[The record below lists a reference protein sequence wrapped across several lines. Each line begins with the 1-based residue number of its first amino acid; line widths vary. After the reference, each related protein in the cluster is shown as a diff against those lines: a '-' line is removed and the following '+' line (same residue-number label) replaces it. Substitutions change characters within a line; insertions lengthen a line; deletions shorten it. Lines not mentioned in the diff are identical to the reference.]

1 MKNILKISTLFI
13 LILTIISC
21 GNSES
26 KHTEGDDHK
35 NEHSEEGG
43 HNEGEE
49 TPNKVALKLNQLE
62 IMGIALDNLSQLN
75 LGASLKVNGQLELP
89 PQNMASVSAI
99 IGGRVQSVAVVE
111 GDFVRKGQVIAT
123 LNNPEIIS
131 MQRAYLAAKSNLT
144 YLEKDYGRKK
154 ELEKDGIT
162 SARAFQEAEAA
173 YLNAKADLNAA
184 KATLNLMGMNI
195 AAIEKGV
202 IVASIPVIA
211 PIQGY
216 IQKIEI
222 NIGKSVA
229 PEQEMFEI
237 VDNNFLHLGLNV
249 FEKDIEKL
257 SIGQK
262 IAFTLS
268 TRPNKIYEAEIFAL
282 GKAFDL
288 DTRSV
293 KVHAKIIGTH
303 EGLLTGMF
311 VEARIATDS
320 KLVDA
325 LPDEAFVNEKGL
337 DYIFIQIEKDED
349 DLVLEKIQVI
359 KGVSDL
365 GFSEVQF
372 PNPMEKNILIVTKGA
387 YYVNSELNKGEFEGH
402 DH

>member
-1 MKNILKISTLFI
+1 MKNILKISTL
-13 LILTIISC
+13 LILLFTIISC

-26 KHTEGDDHK
+26 KHTEGDENKSEQTKDVA
-35 NEHSEEGG
+35 NE
-43 HNEGEE
+43 EE

-62 IMGIALDNLSQLN
+62 IMGIALGNLSQLN

-99 IGGRVQSVAVVE
+99 IGGRVQSVSVVE
-111 GDFVRKGQVIAT
+111 GDFVKKGQVIAT
-123 LNNPEIIS
+123 LNNPEFIS

-144 YLEKDYGRKK
+144 YLEKDYVRKK
-154 ELEKDGIT
+154 ELEKEGIT
-162 SARAFQEAEAA
+162 SARAFQESEAA
-173 YLNAKADLNAA
+173 YLNAKADLNAT
-184 KATLNLMGMNI
+184 KATLYLIGINVSSI
-195 AAIEKGV
+195 DKGV
-202 IVASIPVIA
+202 IIASIPVIA

-257 SIGQK
+257 SMGQK

>member
-1 MKNILKISTLFI
+1 MKNILKISTL
-13 LILTIISC
+13 LILLFTIISC

-35 NEHSEEGG
+35 NEQTKDAT
-43 HNEGEE
+43 NEEE

-62 IMGIALDNLSQLN
+62 IMGIELGNLSQLN

-89 PQNMASVSAI
+89 PQNMASVSAL
-99 IGGRVQSVAVVE
+99 IGGRVQSVTVVE
-111 GDFVRKGQVIAT
+111 GDFVKKGQVIAT
-123 LNNPEIIS
+123 LNNPEFIA
-131 MQRAYLAAKSNLT
+131 MQRSYLSAKSNFT
-144 YLEKDYGRKK
+144 YLEKDYVRKK
-154 ELEKDGIT
+154 ELEKEGIT
-162 SARAFQEAEAA
+162 SARAFQESEAA
-173 YLNAKADLNAA
+173 YFNAKADLNAA
-184 KATLNLMGMNI
+184 KATLNLLGVNT
-195 AAIEKGV
+195 AQADKGV
-202 IVASIPVIA
+202 ISASIPVVA

-257 SIGQK
+257 GMGQK

-320 KLVDA
+320 KMVDA

-337 DYIFIQIEKDED
+337 DYVFVQREKDKED
-349 DLVLEKIQVI
+349 IVLEKIQVI

-365 GFSEVQF
+365 GFSEVMF
-372 PNPMEKNILIVTKGA
+372 TNPITKNDLIVIKSA
-387 YYVNSELNKGEFEGH
+387 YYVNAELNKGEFEEH
-402 DH
+402 EH

>member
-1 MKNILKISTLFI
+1 MKNILKISTL
-13 LILTIISC
+13 LILLFTTISC

-35 NEHSEEGG
+35 NEQTKDVA
-43 HNEGEE
+43 NEAE

-62 IMGIALDNLSQLN
+62 IMGIELGNLSQLN

-99 IGGRVQSVAVVE
+99 IGGRVQSVSVVE
-111 GDFVRKGQVIAT
+111 GDFVKKGQVIAT
-123 LNNPEIIS
+123 LNNTEFIA
-131 MQRAYLAAKSNLT
+131 MQRSYLSAKSNFT
-144 YLEKDYGRKK
+144 YLEKDYVRKK
-154 ELEKDGIT
+154 ELEKEGIT
-162 SARAFQEAEAA
+162 SARAFQESEAA
-173 YLNAKADLNAA
+173 YFNAKADLNAA
-184 KATLNLMGMNI
+184 KATLNLLGVNT
-195 AAIEKGV
+195 AQADKGV
-202 IVASIPVIA
+202 ISASIPVVA

-257 SIGQK
+257 GMGQK

-320 KLVDA
+320 KMVDA
-325 LPDEAFVNEKGL
+325 LPDEAFVNTSPA
-337 DYIFIQIEKDED
+337 
-349 DLVLEKIQVI
+349 V
-359 KGVSDL
+359 
-365 GFSEVQF
+365 
-372 PNPMEKNILIVTKGA
+372 
-387 YYVNSELNKGEFEGH
+387 ELNVPPRVVIVGVGFESLTQYVALS
-402 DH
+402 

>member
-1 MKNILKISTLFI
+1 MKNILKISTL
-13 LILTIISC
+13 LILLFTTISC

-35 NEHSEEGG
+35 NEQTKEVA
-43 HNEGEE
+43 NEDE

-62 IMGIALDNLSQLN
+62 IMGIELGNLSQLN

-99 IGGRVQSVAVVE
+99 IGGRVQSVSVVE
-111 GDFVRKGQVIAT
+111 GDFVKKGQVIAT
-123 LNNPEIIS
+123 LNNPEFIS

-144 YLEKDYGRKK
+144 YLEKDYVRKK
-154 ELEKDGIT
+154 ELEKEGIT
-162 SARAFQEAEAA
+162 SARAFQESEAA
-173 YLNAKADLNAA
+173 YFNAKADLNAA
-184 KATLNLMGMNI
+184 KATLNLLGLNTVQVD
-195 AAIEKGV
+195 KG
-202 IVASIPVIA
+202 IISASIPVVA

-257 SIGQK
+257 GMGQK

-320 KLVDA
+320 KMVDA

-337 DYIFIQIEKDED
+337 DYVFVQREKDKED
-349 DLVLEKIQVI
+349 IVLEKIQVI

-372 PNPMEKNILIVTKGA
+372 SNPIDKNLLIVTKSA
-387 YYVNSELNKGEFEGH
+387 YYVNAELNKGEFEEH
-402 DH
+402 EH

>member
-1 MKNILKISTLFI
+1 MKNILKISTL
-13 LILTIISC
+13 LILLFTTISC

-35 NEHSEEGG
+35 NEQTKEVV
-43 HNEGEE
+43 NEEE

-62 IMGIALDNLSQLN
+62 IMGIELGNLSQLN

-89 PQNMASVSAI
+89 PQNMASVSAL
-99 IGGRVQSVAVVE
+99 IGGRVQSVTVVE
-111 GDFVRKGQVIAT
+111 GDFVKKGQVIAT
-123 LNNPEIIS
+123 LNNTEFIA
-131 MQRAYLAAKSNLT
+131 MQREYLSAKSNLT
-144 YLEKDYGRKK
+144 YLEKDYLRKK
-154 ELEKDGIT
+154 ELEKEGIT
-162 SARAFQEAEAA
+162 SARAFQESEAA
-173 YLNAKADLNAA
+173 YFNAKADLNAA
-184 KATLNLMGMNI
+184 KATLNLLGVNT
-195 AAIEKGV
+195 AQADKGV
-202 IVASIPVIA
+202 ISASIPVVA

-257 SIGQK
+257 GMGQK

-320 KLVDA
+320 KMVDA

-337 DYIFIQIEKDED
+337 DYVFVQREKDKED
-349 DLVLEKIQVI
+349 IVLEKIQVI

-365 GFSEVQF
+365 GFSEVMF
-372 PNPMEKNILIVTKGA
+372 TNPITKNDLIVIKSA
-387 YYVNSELNKGEFEGH
+387 YYVNAELNKGEFEEH
-402 DH
+402 EH

>member
-1 MKNILKISTLFI
+1 MKNILKISTLFV

-21 GNSES
+21 GNGTS
-26 KHTEGDDHK
+26 KHSDEDDHK
-35 NEHSEEGG
+35 NEQVEAGD

-49 TPNKVALKLNQLE
+49 TPTKVALKLNQLE
-62 IMGIALDNLSQLN
+62 ILGIELGNTSQLN

-99 IGGRVQSVAVVE
+99 IGGRVQSVSVVE
-111 GDFVRKGQVIAT
+111 GDFVKKGQIIAT
-123 LNNPEIIS
+123 LNNPEFIS

-144 YLEKDYGRKK
+144 YLEKDYVRKK

-173 YLNAKADLNAA
+173 YLNAKADLNAT
-184 KATLNLMGMNI
+184 KATLNLIGINVSTI
-195 AAIEKGV
+195 DKGV
-202 IVASIPVIA
+202 IIASIPVIA

-257 SIGQK
+257 GMGQK

-320 KLVDA
+320 KLVNA
-325 LPDEAFVNEKGL
+325 LPDEAFVSEKGL
-337 DYIFIQIEKDED
+337 DYIFVQREKDKED
-349 DLVLEKIQVI
+349 IVLEKIQVI

-372 PNPMEKNILIVTKGA
+372 SNPIDKNILIVTKSA
-387 YYVNSELNKGEFEGH
+387 YYVNAELNKGEFEEH
-402 DH
+402 EH

>member
-1 MKNILKISTLFI
+1 MKNILKISTL
-13 LILTIISC
+13 LILLFTIISC
-21 GNSES
+21 GNSDS
-26 KHTEGDDHK
+26 KHTEDDDHK
-35 NEHSEEGG
+35 NEQTKDVA
-43 HNEGEE
+43 NEAE

-62 IMGIALDNLSQLN
+62 IMGIELGNLSQLN

-99 IGGRVQSVAVVE
+99 IGGRVQSVSVVE
-111 GDFVRKGQVIAT
+111 GDFVKKGQVIAT
-123 LNNPEIIS
+123 LNNPEFIS

-144 YLEKDYGRKK
+144 YLEKDYLRKK
-154 ELEKDGIT
+154 ELEKEGIT
-162 SARAFQEAEAA
+162 SARAFQESEAA
-173 YLNAKADLNAA
+173 YFNAKADLNAA
-184 KATLNLMGMNI
+184 KATLNLLGLNTVQVD
-195 AAIEKGV
+195 KG
-202 IVASIPVIA
+202 IISASIPVVA

-257 SIGQK
+257 GMGQK

-320 KLVDA
+320 KMVDA

-337 DYIFIQIEKDED
+337 DYVFVQREKDKED
-349 DLVLEKIQVI
+349 IVLEKIQVI

-365 GFSEVQF
+365 GFSEVMF
-372 PNPMEKNILIVTKGA
+372 TNPITKNDLIVIKSA
-387 YYVNSELNKGEFEGH
+387 YYVNAELNKGEFEEH
-402 DH
+402 EH

>member
-1 MKNILKISTLFI
+1 MKNILKISTL
-13 LILTIISC
+13 LILLFTTISC

-35 NEHSEEGG
+35 NEQTKDVA
-43 HNEGEE
+43 NEAE

-62 IMGIALDNLSQLN
+62 IMGIELGNLSQLN

-99 IGGRVQSVAVVE
+99 IGGRVQSVSVVE
-111 GDFVRKGQVIAT
+111 GDFVKKGQVIAT
-123 LNNPEIIS
+123 LNNPEFIS

-144 YLEKDYGRKK
+144 YLEKDYVRKK
-154 ELEKDGIT
+154 ELEKEGIT
-162 SARAFQEAEAA
+162 SARAFQESEAA
-173 YLNAKADLNAA
+173 YFNAKADLNAA
-184 KATLNLMGMNI
+184 KATLNLLGVNT
-195 AAIEKGV
+195 AQVDKGV
-202 IVASIPVIA
+202 ISASIPVVA

-222 NIGKSVA
+222 NIGKSIV

-237 VDNNFLHLGLNV
+237 VDNNFLHLGLKV

-282 GKAFDL
+282 GKAFEM
-288 DTRSV
+288 DTRTV
-293 KVHAKIIGTH
+293 KVHAKIIGNH
-303 EGLLTGMF
+303 DGLLTGMF

-320 KLVDA
+320 KMVLA
-325 LPDEAFVNEKGL
+325 LPEEAFINEKGL
-337 DYIFIQIEKDED
+337 DYVFVQREKDNED
-349 DLVLEKIQVI
+349 IVLEKIQVI
-359 KGVSDL
+359 KGVTDL
-365 GFSEVQF
+365 GFSEVMF
-372 PNPMEKNILIVTKGA
+372 TNPITKNDLIVTKSA
-387 YYVNSELNKGEFEGH
+387 YYVNAELNKGEFEEH
-402 DH
+402 EH

>member
-1 MKNILKISTLFI
+1 MKNILKISTL
-13 LILTIISC
+13 LILLFTIISC
-21 GNSES
+21 GNSDS
-26 KHTEGDDHK
+26 KHTEDDDHK
-35 NEHSEEGG
+35 NEQTKDVA
-43 HNEGEE
+43 NEAE

-62 IMGIALDNLSQLN
+62 IMGIELGNLSQLN

-99 IGGRVQSVAVVE
+99 IGGRVQSVSVVE
-111 GDFVRKGQVIAT
+111 GDFVKKAKFIAT
-123 LNNPEIIS
+123 LNNPEFIS

-144 YLEKDYGRKK
+144 YLEKDYVRKK
-154 ELEKDGIT
+154 ELEKEGIT
-162 SARAFQEAEAA
+162 SARAFQESEAA
-173 YLNAKADLNAA
+173 YFNAKADLNAA
-184 KATLNLMGMNI
+184 KATLNLLGVNT
-195 AAIEKGV
+195 AQADKGV
-202 IVASIPVIA
+202 ISASIPVVA

-257 SIGQK
+257 GMGQK

-320 KLVDA
+320 KMVDA

-337 DYIFIQIEKDED
+337 DYVFVQREKDKED
-349 DLVLEKIQVI
+349 IVLEKIQVI

-365 GFSEVQF
+365 GFSEVMF
-372 PNPMEKNILIVTKGA
+372 TNPITKNDLIVIKSA
-387 YYVNSELNKGEFEGH
+387 YYVNAELNKGEFEEH
-402 DH
+402 EH

>member
-1 MKNILKISTLFI
+1 MKNILKISAL
-13 LILTIISC
+13 LILFMTIISC
-21 GNSES
+21 ANGTS
-26 KHTEGDDHK
+26 KHNDSDDHK
-35 NEHSEEGG
+35 NEQTEDSDHNDEEKS
-43 HNEGEE
+43 
-49 TPNKVALKLNQLE
+49 NKIALKLNQLE
-62 IMGIALDNLSQLN
+62 IMGIALDNLSELN
-75 LGASLKVNGQLELP
+75 LGESLKVNGQLELP

-99 IGGRVQSVAVVE
+99 IGGRVQSVSVVE
-111 GDFVRKGQVIAT
+111 GDFVKKGQVIAT
-123 LNNPEIIS
+123 LNNPEFIA

-144 YLEKDYGRKK
+144 YLEKDYVRKK
-154 ELEKDGIT
+154 ELEKEGIT

-173 YLNAKADLNAA
+173 YLNAKADLNAT
-184 KATLNLMGMNI
+184 KATLNLIGINVATI
-195 AAIEKGV
+195 DKGE
-202 IVASIPVIA
+202 IIASIPVIA

-237 VDNNFLHLGLNV
+237 VDNDFLHLGLNV

-268 TRPNKIYEAEIFAL
+268 TRPNKMYEAEIFAL
-282 GKAFDL
+282 GKAFDM
-288 DTRSV
+288 DTRTV

-320 KLVDA
+320 KLTAA
-325 LPDEAFVNEKGL
+325 LPDEAFVNDKGL
-337 DYIFIQIEKDED
+337 DYVFIQRVKDEND
-349 DLVLEKIQVI
+349 IELEKIQVI

-365 GFSEVQF
+365 GFTEVQF
-372 PNPMEKNILIVTKGA
+372 TNPIDKNDLIVTKGA
-387 YYVNSELNKGEFEGH
+387 YYVNSELNKGEFEEH

>member
-1 MKNILKISTLFI
+1 MKNILKISTL
-13 LILTIISC
+13 LILLFTIISC

-35 NEHSEEGG
+35 NEQTKDAT
-43 HNEGEE
+43 NEEE

-62 IMGIALDNLSQLN
+62 IMGIELGNLSQLN

-99 IGGRVQSVAVVE
+99 IGGRVQSVSVVE
-111 GDFVRKGQVIAT
+111 GDFVKKGQVIAT
-123 LNNPEIIS
+123 LNNPEFIS

-144 YLEKDYGRKK
+144 YLEKDYVRKK
-154 ELEKDGIT
+154 ELEKEGIT
-162 SARAFQEAEAA
+162 SARAFQESEAA
-173 YLNAKADLNAA
+173 YFNAKADLNAA
-184 KATLNLMGMNI
+184 KATLNLLGVNT
-195 AAIEKGV
+195 AQADKGV
-202 IVASIPVIA
+202 ISASIPVVA

-257 SIGQK
+257 GMGQK

-320 KLVDA
+320 KMVDA

-337 DYIFIQIEKDED
+337 DYVFVQREKDKED
-349 DLVLEKIQVI
+349 IVLEKIQVI

-365 GFSEVQF
+365 GFSEVMF
-372 PNPMEKNILIVTKGA
+372 TNPITKNDLIVIKSA
-387 YYVNSELNKGEFEGH
+387 YYVNAELNKGEFEEH
-402 DH
+402 EH

>member
-1 MKNILKISTLFI
+1 MKNILKISTL
-13 LILTIISC
+13 LILLFTIISC
-21 GNSES
+21 GNSDS

-35 NEHSEEGG
+35 NEQTKDAT
-43 HNEGEE
+43 NEEE

-62 IMGIALDNLSQLN
+62 IMGIELGNLSQLN

-89 PQNMASVSAI
+89 PQNMASVSAL
-99 IGGRVQSVAVVE
+99 IGGRVQSVSVVE
-111 GDFVRKGQVIAT
+111 GDFVKKGQVIAT
-123 LNNPEIIS
+123 LNNPEFIS

-144 YLEKDYGRKK
+144 YLEKDYIRKK

-162 SARAFQEAEAA
+162 SARAFQESEAA
-173 YLNAKADLNAA
+173 YLNAKADLNAT
-184 KATLNLMGMNI
+184 KATLNLIGI
-195 AAIEKGV
+195 KVSTIDKGV
-202 IVASIPVIA
+202 IIASIPVIA

-257 SIGQK
+257 GMGQK

-320 KLVDA
+320 KMVDA

-337 DYIFIQIEKDED
+337 DYVFVQREKDKED
-349 DLVLEKIQVI
+349 IVLEKIQVI

-372 PNPMEKNILIVTKGA
+372 SNPIDKNLLIVTKGA
-387 YYVNSELNKGEFEGH
+387 YYVNAELSKGEFGEH

>member
-1 MKNILKISTLFI
+1 MKNILKISTL
-13 LILTIISC
+13 LILLFTIISC
-21 GNSES
+21 GNSDS
-26 KHTEGDDHK
+26 KHTEDDDHK
-35 NEHSEEGG
+35 NEQTKDVA
-43 HNEGEE
+43 NEAE

-62 IMGIALDNLSQLN
+62 IMGIELGNLSQLN

-89 PQNMASVSAI
+89 PQNMASVSAL
-99 IGGRVQSVAVVE
+99 IGGRVQSVTVVE
-111 GDFVRKGQVIAT
+111 GDFVKKGQVIAT
-123 LNNPEIIS
+123 LNNTEFIA
-131 MQRAYLAAKSNLT
+131 MQREYLSAKSNLT
-144 YLEKDYGRKK
+144 YLEKDYLRKK
-154 ELEKDGIT
+154 ELEKEGIT
-162 SARAFQEAEAA
+162 SARAFQESEAA
-173 YLNAKADLNAA
+173 YFNAKADLNAA
-184 KATLNLMGMNI
+184 KATLNLLGVNT
-195 AAIEKGV
+195 AQADKGV
-202 IVASIPVIA
+202 ISASIPVVA

-257 SIGQK
+257 GMGQK

-320 KLVDA
+320 KMVDA

-337 DYIFIQIEKDED
+337 DYVFVQREKDKED
-349 DLVLEKIQVI
+349 IVLEKIQVI

-365 GFSEVQF
+365 GFSEVMF
-372 PNPMEKNILIVTKGA
+372 TNPITKNDLIVIKSA
-387 YYVNSELNKGEFEGH
+387 YYVNAELNKGEFEEH
-402 DH
+402 EH

>member
-1 MKNILKISTLFI
+1 MKNILKISTL
-13 LILTIISC
+13 LILLFTIISC
-21 GNSES
+21 GNSDS
-26 KHTEGDDHK
+26 KHTEDDDHK
-35 NEHSEEGG
+35 NEQTKDAT
-43 HNEGEE
+43 NEEE

-62 IMGIALDNLSQLN
+62 IMGIELGNLSQLN

-99 IGGRVQSVAVVE
+99 IGGRVQSVSVVE
-111 GDFVRKGQVIAT
+111 GDFVKKGQVIAT
-123 LNNPEIIS
+123 LNNPEFIS

-144 YLEKDYGRKK
+144 YLEKDYVRKK
-154 ELEKDGIT
+154 ELEKEGIT
-162 SARAFQEAEAA
+162 SARAFQESEAA
-173 YLNAKADLNAA
+173 YFNAKADLNAA
-184 KATLNLMGMNI
+184 KATLNLLGVNT
-195 AAIEKGV
+195 AQVDKGV
-202 IVASIPVIA
+202 ISASIPVVA

-257 SIGQK
+257 GMGQK

-320 KLVDA
+320 KMVDA

-337 DYIFIQIEKDED
+337 DYVFVQREKDKED
-349 DLVLEKIQVI
+349 IVLEKIQVI

-365 GFSEVQF
+365 GFSEVMF
-372 PNPMEKNILIVTKGA
+372 TNPITKNDLIVIKSA
-387 YYVNSELNKGEFEGH
+387 YYVNAELNKGEFEEH
-402 DH
+402 EH

>member
-1 MKNILKISTLFI
+1 MKNILKISTL
-13 LILTIISC
+13 LILLFTIISC
-21 GNSES
+21 GNGTS
-26 KHTEGDDHK
+26 KQSEGDDHK
-35 NEHSEEGG
+35 NEQTKDAT
-43 HNEGEE
+43 NEEE

-62 IMGIALDNLSQLN
+62 IMGIELGNLSQLN

-89 PQNMASVSAI
+89 PQNMASVSAL
-99 IGGRVQSVAVVE
+99 IGGRVQSVTVVE
-111 GDFVRKGQVIAT
+111 GDFVKKGQVIAT
-123 LNNPEIIS
+123 LNNTEFIA
-131 MQRAYLAAKSNLT
+131 MQREYLSAKSNLT
-144 YLEKDYGRKK
+144 YLEKDYVRKK
-154 ELEKDGIT
+154 ELEKEGIT
-162 SARAFQEAEAA
+162 SARAFQESEAA
-173 YLNAKADLNAA
+173 YFNAKADLNAA
-184 KATLNLMGMNI
+184 KATLNLLGVNT
-195 AAIEKGV
+195 AQADKGV
-202 IVASIPVIA
+202 ISASIPVVA

-257 SIGQK
+257 GMGQK

-320 KLVDA
+320 KMVDA

-337 DYIFIQIEKDED
+337 DYVFVQREKDKED
-349 DLVLEKIQVI
+349 IVLEKIQVI

-365 GFSEVQF
+365 GFSEVMF
-372 PNPMEKNILIVTKGA
+372 TNPITKNDLIVIKSA
-387 YYVNSELNKGEFEGH
+387 YYVNAELNKGEFEEH
-402 DH
+402 EH

>member
-1 MKNILKISTLFI
+1 MKNILKISTL
-13 LILTIISC
+13 LILLFTIISC
-21 GNSES
+21 GNSDS
-26 KHTEGDDHK
+26 KHTEDDDHK
-35 NEHSEEGG
+35 NEQTKDVA
-43 HNEGEE
+43 NEAE

-62 IMGIALDNLSQLN
+62 IMGIELGNLSQLN

-99 IGGRVQSVAVVE
+99 IGGRVQSVSVVE
-111 GDFVRKGQVIAT
+111 GDFVKKGQVIAT
-123 LNNPEIIS
+123 LNNPEFIS

-144 YLEKDYGRKK
+144 YLEKDYVRKK
-154 ELEKDGIT
+154 ELEKEGIT
-162 SARAFQEAEAA
+162 SARAFQESEAA
-173 YLNAKADLNAA
+173 YFNAKADLNAA
-184 KATLNLMGMNI
+184 KATLNLLGVNT
-195 AAIEKGV
+195 AQADKGV
-202 IVASIPVIA
+202 ISASIPVVA

-257 SIGQK
+257 GMGQK

-320 KLVDA
+320 KMVDA

-337 DYIFIQIEKDED
+337 DYVFVQREKDKED
-349 DLVLEKIQVI
+349 IVLEKIQVI

-365 GFSEVQF
+365 GFSEVMF
-372 PNPMEKNILIVTKGA
+372 TNPITKNDLIVIKSA
-387 YYVNSELNKGEFEGH
+387 YYVNAELNKGEFEEH
-402 DH
+402 EH

>member
-1 MKNILKISTLFI
+1 MKNILKISTL
-13 LILTIISC
+13 LILLFTIISC
-21 GNSES
+21 GNSDS

-35 NEHSEEGG
+35 NEQTKDAT
-43 HNEGEE
+43 NEEE

-62 IMGIALDNLSQLN
+62 IMGIELGNLSQLN

-89 PQNMASVSAI
+89 PQNMASVSAL
-99 IGGRVQSVAVVE
+99 IGGRVQSVSVVE
-111 GDFVRKGQVIAT
+111 GDFVKKGQVIAT
-123 LNNPEIIS
+123 LNNPEFIS

-144 YLEKDYGRKK
+144 YLEKDYIRKK

-162 SARAFQEAEAA
+162 SARAFQESEAA
-173 YLNAKADLNAA
+173 YLNAKADLNAT
-184 KATLNLMGMNI
+184 KATLNLIGI
-195 AAIEKGV
+195 KVSTIDKGV
-202 IVASIPVIA
+202 IIASIPVIA

-257 SIGQK
+257 GMGQK

-320 KLVDA
+320 KMVDA

-337 DYIFIQIEKDED
+337 DYVFVQREKDKED
-349 DLVLEKIQVI
+349 IVLEKIQVI

-365 GFSEVQF
+365 GFSEVMF
-372 PNPMEKNILIVTKGA
+372 TNPITKNDLIVIKSA
-387 YYVNSELNKGEFEGH
+387 YYVNAELSKGEFGEH

>member
-1 MKNILKISTLFI
+1 MKNILKISTL
-13 LILTIISC
+13 LILLFTTISC

-35 NEHSEEGG
+35 NEQTKDVA
-43 HNEGEE
+43 NEEE

-62 IMGIALDNLSQLN
+62 IMGIELGNLSQLN

-89 PQNMASVSAI
+89 PQNMASVSAL
-99 IGGRVQSVAVVE
+99 IGGRVQSVTVVE
-111 GDFVRKGQVIAT
+111 GDFVKKGQVIAT
-123 LNNPEIIS
+123 LNNTEFIA
-131 MQRAYLAAKSNLT
+131 MQRSYLSAKSNFT
-144 YLEKDYGRKK
+144 YLEKDYVRKK
-154 ELEKDGIT
+154 ELEKEGIT
-162 SARAFQEAEAA
+162 SARAFQESEAA
-173 YLNAKADLNAA
+173 YFNAKADLNAA
-184 KATLNLMGMNI
+184 KATLNLLGVNT
-195 AAIEKGV
+195 AQADKGV
-202 IVASIPVIA
+202 ISASIPVVA

-257 SIGQK
+257 GMGQK

-320 KLVDA
+320 KMVDA

-337 DYIFIQIEKDED
+337 DYVFVQREKDKED
-349 DLVLEKIQVI
+349 IVLEKIQVI

-365 GFSEVQF
+365 GFSEVMF
-372 PNPMEKNILIVTKGA
+372 TNPITKNDLIVIKSA
-387 YYVNSELNKGEFEGH
+387 YYVNAELNKGEFEEH
-402 DH
+402 EH

>member
-1 MKNILKISTLFI
+1 MKNILKISTL
-13 LILTIISC
+13 LILLFTIISC
-21 GNSES
+21 GNSDS
-26 KHTEGDDHK
+26 KHTEDDDHK
-35 NEHSEEGG
+35 NEQTKDVA
-43 HNEGEE
+43 NEAE

-62 IMGIALDNLSQLN
+62 IMGIELGNLSQLN

-99 IGGRVQSVAVVE
+99 IGGRVQSVSVVE
-111 GDFVRKGQVIAT
+111 GDFVKKGQVIAT
-123 LNNPEIIS
+123 LNNPEFIS

-144 YLEKDYGRKK
+144 YLEKDYVRKK
-154 ELEKDGIT
+154 ELEKEGIT
-162 SARAFQEAEAA
+162 SARAFQESEAA
-173 YLNAKADLNAA
+173 YFNAKADLNAA
-184 KATLNLMGMNI
+184 KATLNLLGVNT
-195 AAIEKGV
+195 AQADKGV
-202 IVASIPVIA
+202 ISASIPVVA

-257 SIGQK
+257 GMGQK

-320 KLVDA
+320 KMVDA

-337 DYIFIQIEKDED
+337 DYVFVQREKDKED
-349 DLVLEKIQVI
+349 IVLEKIQVI

-372 PNPMEKNILIVTKGA
+372 SNPIDKNLLIVTKSA
-387 YYVNSELNKGEFEGH
+387 YYVNAELNKGEFEEH
-402 DH
+402 EH

>member
-1 MKNILKISTLFI
+1 MKNILKISTL
-13 LILTIISC
+13 LILLFTIISC

-35 NEHSEEGG
+35 NEQTKEVA
-43 HNEGEE
+43 NEDE

-62 IMGIALDNLSQLN
+62 IMGIELGNLSQLN

-99 IGGRVQSVAVVE
+99 IGGRVQSVSVVE
-111 GDFVRKGQVIAT
+111 GDFVKKGQVIAT
-123 LNNPEIIS
+123 LNNPEFIS

-144 YLEKDYGRKK
+144 YLEKDYVRKK
-154 ELEKDGIT
+154 ELEKEGIT
-162 SARAFQEAEAA
+162 SARAFQESEAA
-173 YLNAKADLNAA
+173 YFNAKADLNAA
-184 KATLNLMGMNI
+184 KATLNLLGVNT
-195 AAIEKGV
+195 AQADKGV
-202 IVASIPVIA
+202 ISASIPVVA

-257 SIGQK
+257 GMGQK

-320 KLVDA
+320 KMVDA

-337 DYIFIQIEKDED
+337 DYVFVQREKDKED
-349 DLVLEKIQVI
+349 IVLEKIQVI

-365 GFSEVQF
+365 GFSEVMF
-372 PNPMEKNILIVTKGA
+372 TNPITKNDLIVIKSA
-387 YYVNSELNKGEFEGH
+387 YYVNAELNKGEFEEH
-402 DH
+402 EH

>member
-1 MKNILKISTLFI
+1 MKNILKISTL
-13 LILTIISC
+13 LILLFTIISC
-21 GNSES
+21 GNSDS
-26 KHTEGDDHK
+26 KHTEDDDHK
-35 NEHSEEGG
+35 NEQTKDVA
-43 HNEGEE
+43 NEAE

-62 IMGIALDNLSQLN
+62 IMGIELGNLSQLN

-99 IGGRVQSVAVVE
+99 IGGRVQSVSVVE
-111 GDFVRKGQVIAT
+111 GDFVKKGQVIAT
-123 LNNPEIIS
+123 LNNPEFIS

-144 YLEKDYGRKK
+144 YLEKDYVRKK
-154 ELEKDGIT
+154 ELEKEGIT
-162 SARAFQEAEAA
+162 SARAFQESEAA
-173 YLNAKADLNAA
+173 YFNAKADLNAA
-184 KATLNLMGMNI
+184 KATLNLLGVNT
-195 AAIEKGV
+195 AQADKGV
-202 IVASIPVIA
+202 ISASIPVVA

-237 VDNNFLHLGLNV
+237 VDNNFLHLGLKV

-320 KLVDA
+320 KMVDA

-337 DYIFIQIEKDED
+337 DYVFVQREKDKED
-349 DLVLEKIQVI
+349 IVLEKIQVI

-365 GFSEVQF
+365 GFSEVMF
-372 PNPMEKNILIVTKGA
+372 TNPITKNDLIVIKSA
-387 YYVNSELNKGEFEGH
+387 YYVNAELNKGEFEEH
-402 DH
+402 EH

>member
-26 KHTEGDDHK
+26 KHTDADEHKSEQTEDGD
-35 NEHSEEGG
+35 
-43 HNEGEE
+43 HNEEE
-49 TPNKVALKLNQLE
+49 TPNKVALKLSQLE

-111 GDFVRKGQVIAT
+111 GDFVKKGQVIAT

-173 YLNAKADLNAA
+173 YLNAKADLNTT

>member
-1 MKNILKISTLFI
+1 MKNILKISTL
-13 LILTIISC
+13 LILLFTIISC
-21 GNSES
+21 GNSDS

-35 NEHSEEGG
+35 NEQTKDAT
-43 HNEGEE
+43 NEEE

-62 IMGIALDNLSQLN
+62 IMGIELGNLSQLN

-89 PQNMASVSAI
+89 PQNMASVSAL
-99 IGGRVQSVAVVE
+99 IGGRVQSVSVVE
-111 GDFVRKGQVIAT
+111 GDFVKKGQVIAT
-123 LNNPEIIS
+123 LNNPEFIS

-144 YLEKDYGRKK
+144 YLEKDYIRKK

-162 SARAFQEAEAA
+162 SARAFQESEAA
-173 YLNAKADLNAA
+173 YLNAKADLNAT
-184 KATLNLMGMNI
+184 KATLNLIGI
-195 AAIEKGV
+195 KVSTIDKGV
-202 IVASIPVIA
+202 IIASIPVIA

-257 SIGQK
+257 GMGQK

-320 KLVDA
+320 KMVDA

-337 DYIFIQIEKDED
+337 DYVFVQREKDKED
-349 DLVLEKIQVI
+349 IVLEKIQII

-365 GFSEVQF
+365 GFSEVMF
-372 PNPMEKNILIVTKGA
+372 TNPITKNDLIVIKSA
-387 YYVNSELNKGEFEGH
+387 YYVNAELSKGEFGEH